1 VTTDQTRIFEKPV
14 AWLLG
19 KQLLGGIKGMLLY
32 TAYGAKLDPR
42 DWMTPIVQNFATAEA
57 DAKGEFW
64 FDYMSDVGDGTKA
77 MYGIAYLALGD
88 LWTNLGPND
97 TQLPQAQADREVS
110 TVQQHGHTFQLP
122 RGEFLFIGGDTAYH
136 ASDYLSLVN
145 RIQRPFNYA
154 YEDRK
159 SQNLISDDE
168 PRRPVF
174 GIPGNHDYYDQIDGF
189 RRQFRKPTR
198 AEGPLPP
205 KRGGGAFAQLT
216 MAGFQ
221 RVQEASYI
229 ALRLPFEWW
238 LWGLDTESVSDRRD
252 QHLDRRQELFFKSL
266 SREGDKFKAPDKLI
280 LATSAPS
287 TVFGKLADADDQK
300 ASKPLK
306 SIGISRPF
314 LPENGNLASTGDAG
328 LKTGQCRL
336 DLSGDVHHYARYWG
350 PQNGAVPRQHTSAP
364 RPSANS
370 YASIVSGA
378 GGAFHHPSTTY
389 DNEICEQVLYPPE
402 NESRRAVADRLFKF
416 WNVVQGGY
424 VWLAG
429 LIIAFT
435 LFLGVTI
442 PKSSREFISNF
453 GFLNTLQLTEWE
465 RIGPTILQLD
475 DVSPCAPVQP
485 YSLWT
490 RLGVV
495 SGAWQ
500 PATSC
505 TPANPGYFF
514 PEVSTWP
521 PDLMIGQGFIWVSL
535 VATLVL
541 FYVAVF
547 TKRIFDDTA
556 SPFEKRNLNLKVVPI
571 VAVIAVLTI
580 IGLLTVQPYRD
591 HITPFV
597 SSLIVLYSIIVA
609 ITAIVVNVRY
619 GEYLFRKSFVPATD
633 TGLRASISTFIDY
646 YFPWALWVL
655 AIIAVSFGLWFFGKN
670 NLPAYLISDIV
681 FIVVLVGATAGI
693 ILLSFKA
700 SGDLLSRQNKVVRFV
715 GKLLIGVWHLLLQLL
730 VPFILVKLGSWLD
743 WGLAAILLVLPI
755 PLARYLLSKNSR
767 LGLSLLWL
775 VYGAVMLTLPY
786 ITRMFLPLPPVF
798 TGITG
803 WTALV
808 PALFAGAVGAI
819 LCCLWT
825 GWYFA
830 VCFAFNGHNNE
841 VGGAARIEEFKE
853 FIRFRL
859 TRDGVTGYVI
869 ALDNVSV
876 VGEKDKSGRTM
887 DGRDLKPRLIDV
899 FHLTP
904 KQAAPK

>member
-1 VTTDQTRIFEKPV
+1 VTNNQTRIFEKPV

-42 DWMTPIVQNFATAEA
+42 DWMTPKVEHFDTAEA
-57 DAKGEFW
+57 EAKGEFW
-64 FDYMSDVGDGTKA
+64 FDYMSDVGDGTRA
-77 MYGIAYLALGD
+77 MYGTAYLVLSN
-88 LWTNLGPND
+88 LWTNLDANSA
-97 TQLPQAQADREVS
+97 QLPQTEADRKVS
-110 TVQQHGHTFQLP
+110 TAQDGHTFLLP

-136 ASDYLSLVN
+136 ASDYLSLVT

-154 YEDRK
+154 YEDLK

-168 PRRPVF
+168 PRRPIF

-198 AEGPLPP
+198 NEGPLPP

-216 MAGFQ
+216 VAGFK

-229 ALRLPFEWW
+229 ALRLPFDWW

-252 QHLDRRQELFFKSL
+252 QHLDRRQEVFFKSL
-266 SREGDKFKAPDKLI
+266 SREGGRFKAPDKLI
-280 LATSAPS
+280 MATSAPS
-287 TVFGKLADADDQK
+287 TVFGKIADADEQK

-314 LPENGNLASTGDAG
+314 LPENGDLATTGDAT
-328 LKTGQCRL
+328 LKSGQCRI

-350 PQNGAVPRQHTSAP
+350 PQSVTECRQNNTAP

-370 YASIVSGA
+370 YASVVSGA

-389 DNEICEQVLYPPE
+389 DNQVCEQVLFPTE
-402 NESRRAVADRLFKF
+402 DDSRKAVAERLFKF

-435 LFLGVTI
+435 IYFGVTV

-453 GFLNTLQLTEWE
+453 GILNTLHLTNWE

-485 YSLWT
+485 FSLWT
-490 RLGVV
+490 GLGVV
-495 SGAWQ
+495 SGEWR
-500 PATSC
+500 PTNC

-521 PDLMIGQGFIWVSL
+521 RDLIIGQVFTWVSL
-535 VATLVL
+535 AATLAL
-541 FYVAVF
+541 LYISLF
-547 TKRIFDDTA
+547 TKWIFDDTA
-556 SPFEKRNLNLKVVPI
+556 SPFEKRNLNLKLVPI
-571 VAVIAVLTI
+571 VAVIALLTI

-597 SSLIVLYSIIVA
+597 SSLIVLY
-609 ITAIVVNVRY
+609 AIVVAVTAMAVNVRY
-619 GEYLFRKSFVPATD
+619 SEYVFRKSFVPAD
-633 TGLRASISTFIDY
+633 TSLKGKVSSFIDD
-646 YFPWALWVL
+646 YFPWALWIL

-681 FIVVLVGATAGI
+681 FIVVLVGATLGI
-693 ILLSFKA
+693 ILLSLKV
-700 SGDLLSRQNKVVRFV
+700 SGALSRQNKIVR
-715 GKLLIGVWHLLLQLL
+715 GAGRLLIGVWHLLLQLL
-730 VPFILVKLGSWLD
+730 VPFVLVKLGSWLD

-755 PLARYLLSKNSR
+755 PLARYLLAKNSR
-767 LGLSLLWL
+767 FGLSLLWL

-786 ITRMFLPLPPVF
+786 ITGKFWPSPPVF
-798 TGITG
+798 TGISG
-803 WTALV
+803 WWALL
-808 PALFAGAVGAI
+808 PAIVAGAFGAI

-830 VCFAFNGHNNE
+830 ICFAFNGHNNE

-859 TRDGVTGYVI
+859 TPEGLTGYVI
-869 ALDNVSV
+869 GLNSVSV
-876 VGEKDKSGRTM
+876 VDEEDEDGRVQ
-887 DGRDLKPRLIDV
+887 DGRDLQPRLIDV

-904 KQAAPK
+904 KA

>member
-1 VTTDQTRIFEKPV
+1 
-14 AWLLG
+14 
-19 KQLLGGIKGMLLY
+19 
-32 TAYGAKLDPR
+32 
-42 DWMTPIVQNFATAEA
+42 
-57 DAKGEFW
+57 
-64 FDYMSDVGDGTKA
+64 
-77 MYGIAYLALGD
+77 
-88 LWTNLGPND
+88 
-97 TQLPQAQADREVS
+97 
-110 TVQQHGHTFQLP
+110 
-122 RGEFLFIGGDTAYH
+122 
-136 ASDYLSLVN
+136 
-145 RIQRPFNYA
+145 
-154 YEDRK
+154 
-159 SQNLISDDE
+159 
-168 PRRPVF
+168 
-174 GIPGNHDYYDQIDGF
+174 
-189 RRQFRKPTR
+189 
-198 AEGPLPP
+198 
-205 KRGGGAFAQLT
+205 
-216 MAGFQ
+216 
-221 RVQEASYI
+221 
-229 ALRLPFEWW
+229 
-238 LWGLDTESVSDRRD
+238 
-252 QHLDRRQELFFKSL
+252 
-266 SREGDKFKAPDKLI
+266 
-280 LATSAPS
+280 
-287 TVFGKLADADDQK
+287 
-300 ASKPLK
+300 
-306 SIGISRPF
+306 
-314 LPENGNLASTGDAG
+314 
-328 LKTGQCRL
+328 
-336 DLSGDVHHYARYWG
+336 
-350 PQNGAVPRQHTSAP
+350 
-364 RPSANS
+364 
-370 YASIVSGA
+370 
-378 GGAFHHPSTTY
+378 
-389 DNEICEQVLYPPE
+389 
-402 NESRRAVADRLFKF
+402 
-416 WNVVQGGY
+416 
-424 VWLAG
+424 
-429 LIIAFT
+429 
-435 LFLGVTI
+435 
-442 PKSSREFISNF
+442 
-453 GFLNTLQLTEWE
+453 
-465 RIGPTILQLD
+465 
-475 DVSPCAPVQP
+475 
-485 YSLWT
+485 
-490 RLGVV
+490 
-495 SGAWQ
+495 
-500 PATSC
+500 
-505 TPANPGYFF
+505 
-514 PEVSTWP
+514 
-521 PDLMIGQGFIWVSL
+521 
-535 VATLVL
+535 
-541 FYVAVF
+541 
-547 TKRIFDDTA
+547 
-556 SPFEKRNLNLKVVPI
+556 VPI

-876 VGEKDKSGRTM
+876 VGEKDKTGRTM

>member
-1 VTTDQTRIFEKPV
+1 
-14 AWLLG
+14 
-19 KQLLGGIKGMLLY
+19 
-32 TAYGAKLDPR
+32 
-42 DWMTPIVQNFATAEA
+42 
-57 DAKGEFW
+57 
-64 FDYMSDVGDGTKA
+64 
-77 MYGIAYLALGD
+77 
-88 LWTNLGPND
+88 
-97 TQLPQAQADREVS
+97 
-110 TVQQHGHTFQLP
+110 
-122 RGEFLFIGGDTAYH
+122 
-136 ASDYLSLVN
+136 
-145 RIQRPFNYA
+145 
-154 YEDRK
+154 
-159 SQNLISDDE
+159 
-168 PRRPVF
+168 
-174 GIPGNHDYYDQIDGF
+174 
-189 RRQFRKPTR
+189 
-198 AEGPLPP
+198 
-205 KRGGGAFAQLT
+205 
-216 MAGFQ
+216 
-221 RVQEASYI
+221 
-229 ALRLPFEWW
+229 
-238 LWGLDTESVSDRRD
+238 
-252 QHLDRRQELFFKSL
+252 
-266 SREGDKFKAPDKLI
+266 
-280 LATSAPS
+280 
-287 TVFGKLADADDQK
+287 
-300 ASKPLK
+300 
-306 SIGISRPF
+306 
-314 LPENGNLASTGDAG
+314 
-328 LKTGQCRL
+328 
-336 DLSGDVHHYARYWG
+336 
-350 PQNGAVPRQHTSAP
+350 
-364 RPSANS
+364 
-370 YASIVSGA
+370 VSGA

-500 PATSC
+500 PPTSC

-730 VPFILVKLGSWLD
+730 ARLGIGSDPACAANPPGEIFTIEEQPSGIIAAVVGIWRCDADPAIHHANVSAVATGVHRHYRVDCTSARAVCGRSRRDSLLSLD
-743 WGLAAILLVLPI
+743 WLVLCG
-755 PLARYLLSKNSR
+755 LLC
-767 LGLSLLWL
+767 
-775 VYGAVMLTLPY
+775 V
-786 ITRMFLPLPPVF
+786 
-798 TGITG
+798 
-803 WTALV
+803 
-808 PALFAGAVGAI
+808 
-819 LCCLWT
+819 
-825 GWYFA
+825 
-830 VCFAFNGHNNE
+830 
-841 VGGAARIEEFKE
+841 
-853 FIRFRL
+853 
-859 TRDGVTGYVI
+859 
-869 ALDNVSV
+869 
-876 VGEKDKSGRTM
+876 
-887 DGRDLKPRLIDV
+887 
-899 FHLTP
+899 
-904 KQAAPK
+904 